1 MSTPSTNT
9 TNSTFSIADDV
20 IKALIKDALENHCT
34 FSLTP
39 HSELQAAY
47 MYAAANSNAEMKVE
61 PMDEGGLTN
70 YSYQV
75 SFPTYSKNHVLP
87 SFYAKFTF
95 HKERCLLVVPRY
107 GMLYA
112 SKPTFDNSTS
122 LAPETAAQ
130 AKPAG
135 KLHHRHSSTIM
146 SFKSIG
152 RESFSLPSIHGS
164 MCRMGIQSSG
174 RSSSSMNMTP

>member
-1 MSTPSTNT
+1 MSSPSTIIT
-9 TNSTFSIADDV
+9 SSTFSVADDV
-20 IKALIKDALENHCT
+20 IKVLIKDALENHCT

-47 MYAAANSNAEMKVE
+47 IYAAANSNAEMKVE
-61 PMDEGGLTN
+61 PMNEGGLTN

-87 SFYAKFTF
+87 LFYAKFTF

-122 LAPETAAQ
+122 LTPETAAKS
-130 AKPAG
+130 KPAG
-135 KLHHRHSSTIM
+135 KFRHRNSSTFM

-152 RESFSLPSIHGS
+152 RESFNLPSIHGS
-164 MCRMGIQSSG
+164 MCRMSIQSSG

>member
-1 MSTPSTNT
+1 MPSLSTNIT
-9 TNSTFSIADDV
+9 SSTFSITDDA
-20 IKALIKDALENHCT
+20 IKSLIKDALENHCT
-34 FSLTP
+34 FSLSP
-39 HSELQAAY
+39 HSELQAA
-47 MYAAANSNAEMKVE
+47 YAAANSNAEMKIE
-61 PMDEGGLTN
+61 PMNEGGLSN

-107 GMLYA
+107 GMLYS

-122 LAPETAAQ
+122 LTPETVSQ
-130 AKPAG
+130 SKPAG
-135 KLHHRHSSTIM
+135 KLHHRDSSTFM

-152 RESFSLPSIHGS
+152 RDSFALPSIHGS
-164 MCRMGIQSSG
+164 MCRMSVQSSS